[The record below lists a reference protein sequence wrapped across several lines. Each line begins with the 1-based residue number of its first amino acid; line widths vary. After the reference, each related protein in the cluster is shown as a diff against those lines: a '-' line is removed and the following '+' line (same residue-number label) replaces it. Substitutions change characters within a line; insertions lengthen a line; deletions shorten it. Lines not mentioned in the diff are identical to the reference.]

1 MGRDVYEKVSKIL
14 LMHKNADS
22 EPEAIHESL
31 KTIMGKNRRMKDLI
45 FSLEMIIF
53 KENWQRNPASETI
66 CNTSNF
72 CLQLQSS

>member
-1 MGRDVYEKVSKIL
+1 MAQKLQQQKDMIAQEMGRDVYEKVSKIL

-53 KENWQRNPASETI
+53 KEN
-66 CNTSNF
+66 
-72 CLQLQSS
+72 